1 MEGSGAQHRNSIICG
16 VTLEDCLRDEDM
28 ADKVHL
34 LCPSFLNYSVSTP
47 TQTRELKEIQE
58 RATRLGRRHEFTIR
72 KLYHVHETSGWNWGA
87 ANSKIRDSL
96 RNIEQARHEETE
108 MKDILQNIVQ
118 QPVPDTVLDFWA
130 NLLPTNIPI
139 IPCPSN
145 PNMQLMLPNVSRTP
159 SVNIKDYQLV
169 SRTQSSGTALQLL
182 NNQQVS
188 NQSNSVTSRPSISR
202 TSSTSSVVGDACKSD
217 MLSNNFFA
225 ALGRTTLDH

>member
-58 RATRLGRRHEFTIR
+58 RATRLGRRHEYTIR

-87 ANSKIRDSL
+87 ANTKIRDSL

-145 PNMQLMLPNVSRTP
+145 MLPNVSRTP

-169 SRTQSSGTALQLL
+169 SRTQSNGNALI
-182 NNQQVS
+182 NNSQPVS
-188 NQSNSVTSRPSISR
+188 IQSSSVTSRPSISR

-217 MLSNNFFA
+217 ILSSNFFA
-225 ALGRTTLDH
+225 ALGRTTLD

>member
-47 TQTRELKEIQE
+47 AQTRELKEIQE
-58 RATRLGRRHEFTIR
+58 RATRLGRRHEYTIR
-72 KLYHVHETSGWNWGA
+72 KLYHVHETSGWNWSA
-87 ANSKIRDSL
+87 ANAKIRDSL
-96 RNIEQARHEETE
+96 RSIEQQRHEETE

-118 QPVPDTVLDFWA
+118 QPMPEQVLDWWA
-130 NLLPTNIPI
+130 NLIPSTIPI

-145 PNMQLMLPNVSRTP
+145 TIPPNVSRT
-159 SVNIKDYQLV
+159 SSINLKDFKELQTV
-169 SRTQSSGTALQLL
+169 SRTQSIATPGFTLPSTVGTPAP
-182 NNQQVS
+182 
-188 NQSNSVTSRPSISR
+188 TRPPVSR
-202 TSSTSSVVGDACKSD
+202 TSSASSVVSDACKSE
-217 MLSNNFFA
+217 MLSSNFFA